1 MLTGIQNFLQFIYDN
16 WTTITIIIALLIAL
30 YRKIKSFL
38 KKSNAEKI
46 EIAKAQAKEIILK
59 WVTDAEM
66 DYDTWVKAGAIKR
79 SQVIK
84 QVFDSFP
91 VLAKFTNQE
100 ELIVWIDQTINDS
113 LKELRKIVSENAT
126 AKDETSGESE

>member
-30 YRKIKSFL
+30 YGKIKSFL

-59 WVTDAEM
+59 WVTDAEI

-100 ELIVWIDQTINDS
+100 EIIVWIDQTINDS
-113 LKELRKIVSENAT
+113 LKELRKIVSENST

>member
-100 ELIVWIDQTINDS
+100 EIIVWIDQTINDS
-113 LKELRKIVSENAT
+113 LKELRKIVSENST